1 MEQEINED
9 DTVSNND
16 QESLLDSSL
25 QVPRSDIE
33 KNLFANKVRDMMNN
47 GYSFGNDKIVD
58 ESIDTIHNNNVHNS
72 DIDEQNDTSNS
83 EDDDTSDSQ
92 VKNYDDIPSTPG
104 HNRIDKEKEYK
115 SNYREQKDELT
126 HRPNYQDDDYNSTD
140 EETKKQSSKSSYA
153 VGNRRETSD
162 DENDDNDHDDNSGDD
177 SNSRYVVKN
186 RKKFEIS
193 DDNGND
199 DNDFDDNI
207 GDNQVKNNDYYEDDI
222 PSSSGHN
229 RIDKKDEFTRR
240 QKNKDSDDDSAN
252 EEIKMPISKSR
263 YAERNRRETSD
274 DENGNDDNDYD
285 DNISDSQVKNYHYH
299 EDVIP
304 STSGHNRIDKE
315 KEFESNYREQK
326 DEFTRRLN
334 YQDSDDDSA
343 NEEIKMP
350 ISKSRY
356 VVKNRKKFEISD
368 NDNGN
373 DDNDLDDN
381 IGVNQVKNDDY
392 YEDVIPS
399 SSGHNRIDKKKEFE
413 SDYREQKDEFTRR
426 LNYQDSDDD
435 SANEEIKMP
444 ISKSR
449 YVVKNRKK
457 FEISDNDNGNDDN
470 DLDDNIGDNQ
480 VKNNDYYEDDIPSSP
495 GHNRID
501 KKKEFES
508 YYREQKDEFTRRQK
522 NQDGSDDST
531 DEKIK
536 KQISKSRYAVGN
548 RKISDDENENTNN
561 DKEPEFYGEQMD
573 ETTRYPKHK
582 IGQHLSMHDGNQK
595 KLDNTSYSSQDE
607 NDNYEEQIDETTRYP
622 KNKNNQSLSI
632 HGGNQKKLVNTSDS
646 SQDENDDYE
655 EQIDEINSYPYNKN
669 GQNLSTHDSN
679 RKKLDNT
686 SDSSQDENDDYEEQM
701 DETVEYPNNKNS
713 QNLPIHG
720 GNQRKL
726 DNISD
731 SSQDENDDYEEQM
744 DETTRYPRYPKDK
757 NNQNLSMH
765 GGNQKKLDNNSDS
778 SQDEND
784 EYKDSD
790 FLPSGRANKK
800 KEREL
805 YEEQIDET
813 TRYSKNKNNQKL
825 SMHQKKLDNDRDSSQ
840 DENDEYKNSDLL
852 PSGRA
857 NKKKERE
864 LYEEQIDE
872 TTRYSKNKNN
882 QKLSMHGGNQKKLDN
897 DRDSSQDENDE
908 YKNSDL
914 LPSGRAN
921 KKKERELYEEQI
933 DETTR
938 YSKNKNNQN
947 LSMHNDNRNELN
959 YNDNVGD
966 SQKYSRSNKRNE
978 SESFYGGSRKEITN
992 NQNNQSSYRDNNKD
1006 YYNSNNQEK
1015 NRKPDN
1021 SSSIWPGVINRWMP
1035 GSNKDENEIK
1045 VIFHVHFPEGIDK
1058 VGNPVVLGNVKELG
1072 SWKSPI
1078 VKLIPQNRT
1087 YWRSDQIVISLSS
1100 VVEEIQYKYAI
1111 HIPKSIFRGREE
1123 RIVFEG
1129 SSNRDD
1135 RMLNIGNNQFDIF
1148 ISNNQLPRLY
1158 PNTIR
1163 DFAFMYSAILT
1174 LVQHNAFRMQFNW
1187 VLIFTIASEVD
1198 SNFDFIDYLKNLKYS
1213 DDKLLANFIKAI
1225 KMIRPYI
1232 DGIEAE
1238 SYIKIAKW
1246 LIQLCHN
1253 MDYLIVLWNDI
1264 LLHNNELDKVIFKCF
1279 IERIREKDS
1288 LNWGK
1293 EEIIQSLDLISQSNT
1308 LELLNIFPVILDDWF
1323 NGNFSDTKEK
1333 KIPKICMTWFKN
1345 LLIKIDTGTSARNR
1359 KENNI
1364 VLSVFLHLERI
1375 HPLLGHR
1382 KNVWQSLTTIAIDRV
1397 RVCSEPQIFGA
1408 TKFIIK
1414 MKEQAIQVLFLD
1426 LIKEMLSKA
1435 VQQINDQLINKIYI
1449 ICDCNKKTLEVP
1461 NTVSEEILYHIIT
1474 RLQNQSSASD
1484 PSEHHLNILR
1494 ASQFWSIILRA
1505 TGNVTKLH
1513 SNPFVQRVK
1522 KSINELGGLLR
1533 EKKIDIQLL
1542 QQLLEFSDEKLFQH
1556 FDAAVSKKKAIVDV
1570 IVSRDE
1576 IAELRKLCGNF
1587 QLQLDILFKFY
1598 NEFCPV
1604 SQVTDV
1610 DDYIQDVKK
1619 HMASSNNV
1627 FLREVLSPDY
1637 WAFHEKTLIISRH
1650 CYKYIKS
1657 RSFRNIFEDC
1667 IKKDTAATNVDYI
1680 AQKLIPAVFKEYN
1693 TYCEQFKKWEKLE
1706 VSYASLFWHNVTDV
1720 NMELDLMD
1728 YKGYKNQEFL
1738 QTINHLSKIPH
1749 WINRLEELDI
1759 VVKLFKIAHDKDDWL
1774 IKSLKILSDGHMKLN
1789 QINDFFN
1796 YLNNNISNVDQECWK
1811 LIKELSNADEFISF
1825 LEEIVEHDI
1834 KNLIN
1839 GVDDHSDERLV
1850 QEDTVSSLIQVKQ
1863 ILLPFMN
1870 KNKRDDIAGF
1880 LASLSNIIK
1889 KNPTLGEKIAL
1900 CNSCHMALRNM
1911 YKNISDRGEVTKEKI
1926 KNAVLNGSYTFG
1938 RDEKEDKCFVTLKYT
1953 SRTFKSEMLMTY
1965 NMNEILDLRGRALL
1979 IAKPKISVINDK
1991 DDEISKN
1998 ILDEFTV
2005 QVDIAQEIINVVSVL
2020 MQLGHFDYRRFEN
2033 ELMGTDRMKDYLKFL
2048 KNELKNWQTIVD
2060 HAQEQCYYLTF
2071 FPARHILAFHD
2082 YFTSEKLDEENEEEC
2097 KTLVRFVNNKAKLP
2111 FRKDVQ
2117 GISRGSKDYR
2127 KILCEIGNELE
2138 KIFKKIP
2145 KQSRGGLKAV
2155 GTTGQRAT
2163 LDIVKKGKLFIAAC
2177 ADKTRV
2183 PNIIMSLY
2191 ANNGNYPEP
2200 WQLLICTTSTTMEE
2214 LTIFIKRSF
2223 FASKNGYENHLFC
2236 IANLELLDFE
2246 LQYDLVN
2253 QIRSMRD
2260 QKDFLLALIC
2270 YRENGIHHHILDQF
2284 SSDVVETNGLNNVA
2298 MRGIYKELCKN
2309 VICISSDLS
2318 GQGKTEWIKED
2329 SFNKKRFPRS
2339 FLISDD
2345 MEFGRLV
2352 RQFKECK
2359 LRPAESLHINIVSSN
2374 FPGDVNMFLFE
2385 LLTLGIVSTNVNIAC
2400 LPLSETPTYIF
2411 IEIASTTE
2419 QYLLNSLPMAGYL
2432 LSKHLTWDIKSLKI
2446 SQDITSPIQVT
2457 CNYLNLLDL
2466 NEIDTKEI
2474 LFRTDDAIKEPLP
2487 VERCQ
2492 NLIEKYFFNE
2502 NNKDIS
2508 SFRFV
2513 EIFVNVL
2520 ADQLVRFSSS
2530 LFFTVDN
2537 LRLMVKETT
2546 NIRKLILKT
2555 LMDGSKDFATRSIKT
2570 REAQLES
2577 TNTEDEN
2584 ARLGTIVQ
2592 WDDSNH
2598 LIVFFN
2604 SQTPD
2609 TISALY
2615 RDRTK
2620 VHENVKTLLK
2630 SQVIGD
2636 RTKWELDD
2644 YNSMSTDAL
2653 LVKLEYL
2660 ARRST
2665 EKLNI
2670 SEYALSGDNLIKM
2683 ALILLR
2689 ARANIP
2695 VIVCG
2700 EAGCGKTSLIAYL
2713 ALMVEVQFQSLNLH
2727 AGIDEKTIMMF
2738 MDDSLEKAEKG
2749 EIWLFFDEINTC
2761 NYIGLLSD
2769 LISHRMLNG
2778 KLIHPNIRLFSACNP
2793 YRLRTKTQ
2801 SEAGLTNRVKKF
2813 EERSNL
2819 VYQVKP
2825 LPDQI
2830 LDYVWDYGIL
2840 KPKDEYRYIQIMV
2853 EKELKNLAHPVFAEL
2868 LFASQNFIRKVEE
2881 PYSVSLRDVKRA
2893 IKLVIFFYKSLHNRP
2908 AYRYGHVYPPPGNP
2922 TILIRSYV
2930 LALSLCYHSRLYEQ
2944 DLRRQ
2949 YRYEMGQI
2957 LHNHNAFV
2965 GENMFSK
2972 IIREEQEDYIKRMR
2986 CPPNTAYNEAL
2997 LENVLVMIVCILTKI
3012 PLFLIGA
3019 PGSSKSLA
3027 IRLISSNLRGADS
3040 YDKYFRNLPQ
3050 IYLIPHQGSSSST
3063 SDGIIKV
3070 FDKANRFQE
3079 TTSTQFPVISVVLL
3093 DEVGLAETSPY
3104 NPLKVLHSL
3113 LEPSY
3118 PATGPTVSVIG
3129 ISNWRLDNSKSSRAL
3144 LVQRP
3149 QFDLDDLVD
3158 TAERLLNK
3166 RVVRSQR
3173 GALRPLAKAYLNY
3186 EKHGQ
3191 SLPNFHGLRD
3201 YYALVKRLSLCEM
3214 TPENIQMA
3222 LSRNFGGTE
3231 NHVKL
3236 CELYFGY
3243 VLKMFN
3249 NHKPW
3254 LYKQIPIEQLI
3265 TSNLDDSDA
3274 RHLMVIGKSDSIV
3287 NLLTYQLR
3295 MRDLDPVVILGSQ
3308 FPDDRDDYYYS
3319 VLRRIMMCV
3328 ETGRPLI
3335 LTDLEIIYGSLY
3347 DLWNQNY
3354 IVVGSKDNVKYFT
3367 RVALGAYANPM
3378 LYVSPNFKCILVM
3391 DEKNMASADPP
3402 LLNRFEKQKMSIND
3416 TLNNKQKLLV
3426 ENLGDWVRKMST
3438 LIGVNPITQLRN
3450 KFTQK
3455 NLFIGF
3461 DKDETL
3467 QSLIIDITKNNP
3479 EADNDEILE
3488 KCKECLI
3495 ATASSDGVVRAE
3507 QSALERDEVDRW
3519 KQIYFHKQHHNSLY
3533 DYFANQEDAL
3543 SDPNGHLVIINTF
3556 SNINTD
3562 VKSCLQEL
3570 ASCQVDKLSIFK
3582 TEAQLSNRVK
3592 HFWSES
3598 TDQML
3603 ILQCDLTT
3611 VNTGCIKLAKFII
3624 EQFRNEYISKR
3635 DQMERDMPT
3644 KHACIILHI
3653 HRDQESTFTSFN
3665 FMCGWKQMTIETLSG
3680 SDVPT
3685 SGLLDGSLT
3694 RIVNSTYPFE
3704 KILQQELLWC
3714 LSCMKY
3720 PSNDKSI
3727 NHIKTLNEKI
3737 LKHPIFIEC
3746 LKKRVLEWAEEN
3758 STSDWQYKIASNKQ
3772 NLYPYPSFSAALQ
3785 AHVRTLFRTPIA
3797 RILCALER
3805 LSAIKTFFYVSDQ
3818 TKSKKGNY
3826 EKLLKFW
3833 EQIYVDEKIIKI
3845 EDIQNPK
3852 PDGYNMPAGSLLDLE
3867 FPFSFYYMKQIDSF
3881 KRHYEEEISMLQK
3894 DDDKI
3899 DDETNELYDDVIE
3912 DHLKDFKNNLL
3923 TSIPQLK
3930 NSPLEWEWA
3939 SELYFNDF
3947 VTVIASKDGE
3957 TKNRKMLALILKL
3970 LIGADKMR
3978 QPIFLH
3984 AYWWKNAN
3992 EVLAQLQL
4000 AQMSPIIIKNI
4011 EKQGN
4016 SIVRGSIEKYLVKE
4030 VTKLMLQ
4037 RICGNFEVAENAHLI
4052 DKWQHDVTK
4061 VLSLVNKITRAK
4073 NLPDLQLLRIINDLV
4088 ATKTI
4093 PLESIRE
4100 IVQLGLSSDEQEVL
4114 SEEFINTVID
4124 KLDKLEQ
4131 NEKNIIPKRSFIMR
4145 CLALIPIE
4153 SDVLLSF
4160 YKKLF
4165 SNEPFPLM
4173 GAIIERVF
4181 IKEDLE
4187 NQDIFFTTLT
4197 DFDEAMRQST
4207 RLNIINECLGDL
4219 NTNMTTLCCD
4229 TIEQSFFMNEK
4240 LENLAAYCGSA
4251 LEALYKQGR
4260 PSLQKIVSIALLK
4273 EFVRRFWDSF
4283 LPKNKNNPI
4292 VYDKAEENNFD
4303 NEIINQINNILTFS
4317 HPLIHSL
4324 KIYFLRDLFRR
4335 GFSIDDI
4342 RRFCEAQK
4350 NVLPWLRTFNW
4361 EDTKENRLSDN
4372 PYCNLPEYNEAEN
4385 SFMALYSIG
4394 NKAPFQTYIQ
4404 QMKQNMTLTTK
4415 LSLMGLLFVR
4425 LHALRA
4431 SREWRHSEVQ
4441 SADFL
4446 TKEITGMN
4454 LSNSFKTIAT
4464 NILSNKQ
4471 PLLQIINPEINNT
4484 DLILKS
4490 VIAHIIAFH
4499 ASIEPNS
4506 SQLAMYLHNLQD
4518 CQNKFILTCMSDM
4531 ESVLL
4536 NAINEK
4542 VTRYVCKCGFKY
4554 FVANCGNV
4562 VHASKCPN
4570 CGNTIGGNAYNQ
4582 PAAGNTRLDVA
4593 PGGQASND
4601 QVGYIGELVN
4611 QDLGHSVRSF
4621 PPTTYRMLHL
4631 IIHALIGAS
4640 SPQPALVFLQKN
4652 NNIATDSEK
4661 YCMDHIRNDWE
4672 VLKKLLNCSD
4682 VNLALIFHSLISLMM
4697 ENPPLPNQQT
4707 NTSAE
4712 RMNWE
4717 TVFHNNYV
4725 TPQTKNVNETAAN
4738 YRMKLNEALTKNKKI
4753 NLIECEI
4760 NQTLV
4765 MDEQYRS
4772 EKLPNL
4778 WRTIGII
4785 NFDSFRAYYM
4795 SDLTRNNDY
4804 PFLNIFF
4811 KHSKQIE
4818 LLKHLLP
4825 IVKFVQ
4831 ILNAKL
4837 GYQLTRQTAKDMNFR
4852 QFIEKESNGGE
4863 NDEIFNSLNTAFNDF
4878 KLGWNTVMPFVKRY
4892 QCHELPNDKPTMG
4905 YNLPVIFG
4913 LLEQKDAG
4921 IFLCAIL
4928 YHLIEIQNRFLQE
4941 VIEIP
4946 PGTCKSLKFLDELT
4960 FDVGL
4965 PISKTKPVTPNG
4977 YCLQSMYL
4985 DHARSGNII
4994 NFDWDDEI
5002 LAYSQRNLA
5011 IARGED
5017 IVYDLTKIEAELA
5030 NILVFEKVY
5039 IETLP
5044 DSQLYLE
5051 PFPYHM
5057 ELFQGCMRILSDIKN
5072 LIAQEPIPIEKMN
5085 LLGVSSL
5092 HYASKLN
5099 LDNASELLSSLEILL
5114 CFVKRTAAGD
5124 GEKSIKEFVL
5134 QWMKLSSLY
5143 EHRGFSKILDTDLQL
5158 KHLVSLYEL
5167 VEEQVADIKIKYIHE
5182 KYKEKLSADMETAI
5196 MKSLDLEQ
5204 QTTTKKVI
5212 PAEAFALALKRFML
5226 RFLTLENQKE
5236 KEPLYVY
5243 LQDSSLNFWP
5253 STVPEELIDELF
5265 PENLL
5270 LANTYDAYTFTINK
5284 IEQTMKKQAN
5294 FTRNIVNNQTIKSP
5308 NNQKEPT
5315 ASKSTQRRSRKIL
5328 SKYDAM

>member
-1 MEQEINED
+1 
-9 DTVSNND
+9 
-16 QESLLDSSL
+16 
-25 QVPRSDIE
+25 
-33 KNLFANKVRDMMNN
+33 
-47 GYSFGNDKIVD
+47 
-58 ESIDTIHNNNVHNS
+58 
-72 DIDEQNDTSNS
+72 
-83 EDDDTSDSQ
+83 
-92 VKNYDDIPSTPG
+92 
-104 HNRIDKEKEYK
+104 
-115 SNYREQKDELT
+115 
-126 HRPNYQDDDYNSTD
+126 
-140 EETKKQSSKSSYA
+140 
-153 VGNRRETSD
+153 
-162 DENDDNDHDDNSGDD
+162 
-177 SNSRYVVKN
+177 
-186 RKKFEIS
+186 
-193 DDNGND
+193 
-199 DNDFDDNI
+199 
-207 GDNQVKNNDYYEDDI
+207 
-222 PSSSGHN
+222 
-229 RIDKKDEFTRR
+229 
-240 QKNKDSDDDSAN
+240 
-252 EEIKMPISKSR
+252 
-263 YAERNRRETSD
+263 
-274 DENGNDDNDYD
+274 
-285 DNISDSQVKNYHYH
+285 
-299 EDVIP
+299 
-304 STSGHNRIDKE
+304 
-315 KEFESNYREQK
+315 
-326 DEFTRRLN
+326 
-334 YQDSDDDSA
+334 
-343 NEEIKMP
+343 
-350 ISKSRY
+350 
-356 VVKNRKKFEISD
+356 
-368 NDNGN
+368 
-373 DDNDLDDN
+373 
-381 IGVNQVKNDDY
+381 
-392 YEDVIPS
+392 
-399 SSGHNRIDKKKEFE
+399 
-413 SDYREQKDEFTRR
+413 
-426 LNYQDSDDD
+426 
-435 SANEEIKMP
+435 
-444 ISKSR
+444 
-449 YVVKNRKK
+449 
-457 FEISDNDNGNDDN
+457 
-470 DLDDNIGDNQ
+470 
-480 VKNNDYYEDDIPSSP
+480 
-495 GHNRID
+495 
-501 KKKEFES
+501 
-508 YYREQKDEFTRRQK
+508 
-522 NQDGSDDST
+522 
-531 DEKIK
+531 
-536 KQISKSRYAVGN
+536 
-548 RKISDDENENTNN
+548 
-561 DKEPEFYGEQMD
+561 
-573 ETTRYPKHK
+573 
-582 IGQHLSMHDGNQK
+582 
-595 KLDNTSYSSQDE
+595 
-607 NDNYEEQIDETTRYP
+607 
-622 KNKNNQSLSI
+622 
-632 HGGNQKKLVNTSDS
+632 
-646 SQDENDDYE
+646 
-655 EQIDEINSYPYNKN
+655 
-669 GQNLSTHDSN
+669 
-679 RKKLDNT
+679 
-686 SDSSQDENDDYEEQM
+686 
-701 DETVEYPNNKNS
+701 
-713 QNLPIHG
+713 
-720 GNQRKL
+720 
-726 DNISD
+726 
-731 SSQDENDDYEEQM
+731 
-744 DETTRYPRYPKDK
+744 
-757 NNQNLSMH
+757 
-765 GGNQKKLDNNSDS
+765 
-778 SQDEND
+778 
-784 EYKDSD
+784 
-790 FLPSGRANKK
+790 
-800 KEREL
+800 
-805 YEEQIDET
+805 
-813 TRYSKNKNNQKL
+813 
-825 SMHQKKLDNDRDSSQ
+825 
-840 DENDEYKNSDLL
+840 
-852 PSGRA
+852 
-857 NKKKERE
+857 
-864 LYEEQIDE
+864 
-872 TTRYSKNKNN
+872 
-882 QKLSMHGGNQKKLDN
+882 
-897 DRDSSQDENDE
+897 
-908 YKNSDL
+908 
-914 LPSGRAN
+914 
-921 KKKERELYEEQI
+921 
-933 DETTR
+933 
-938 YSKNKNNQN
+938 
-947 LSMHNDNRNELN
+947 
-959 YNDNVGD
+959 
-966 SQKYSRSNKRNE
+966 
-978 SESFYGGSRKEITN
+978 
-992 NQNNQSSYRDNNKD
+992 
-1006 YYNSNNQEK
+1006 
-1015 NRKPDN
+1015 
-1021 SSSIWPGVINRWMP
+1021 
-1035 GSNKDENEIK
+1035 
-1045 VIFHVHFPEGIDK
+1045 
-1058 VGNPVVLGNVKELG
+1058 
-1072 SWKSPI
+1072 
-1078 VKLIPQNRT
+1078 
-1087 YWRSDQIVISLSS
+1087 
-1100 VVEEIQYKYAI
+1100 
-1111 HIPKSIFRGREE
+1111 
-1123 RIVFEG
+1123 
-1129 SSNRDD
+1129 
-1135 RMLNIGNNQFDIF
+1135 
-1148 ISNNQLPRLY
+1148 
-1158 PNTIR
+1158 
-1163 DFAFMYSAILT
+1163 
-1174 LVQHNAFRMQFNW
+1174 
-1187 VLIFTIASEVD
+1187 
-1198 SNFDFIDYLKNLKYS
+1198 
-1213 DDKLLANFIKAI
+1213 
-1225 KMIRPYI
+1225 
-1232 DGIEAE
+1232 
-1238 SYIKIAKW
+1238 
-1246 LIQLCHN
+1246 
-1253 MDYLIVLWNDI
+1253 
-1264 LLHNNELDKVIFKCF
+1264 
-1279 IERIREKDS
+1279 
-1288 LNWGK
+1288 
-1293 EEIIQSLDLISQSNT
+1293 
-1308 LELLNIFPVILDDWF
+1308 
-1323 NGNFSDTKEK
+1323 
-1333 KIPKICMTWFKN
+1333 
-1345 LLIKIDTGTSARNR
+1345 
-1359 KENNI
+1359 
-1364 VLSVFLHLERI
+1364 
-1375 HPLLGHR
+1375 
-1382 KNVWQSLTTIAIDRV
+1382 
-1397 RVCSEPQIFGA
+1397 
-1408 TKFIIK
+1408 
-1414 MKEQAIQVLFLD
+1414 
-1426 LIKEMLSKA
+1426 
-1435 VQQINDQLINKIYI
+1435 
-1449 ICDCNKKTLEVP
+1449 
-1461 NTVSEEILYHIIT
+1461 
-1474 RLQNQSSASD
+1474 
-1484 PSEHHLNILR
+1484 
-1494 ASQFWSIILRA
+1494 
-1505 TGNVTKLH
+1505 
-1513 SNPFVQRVK
+1513 
-1522 KSINELGGLLR
+1522 
-1533 EKKIDIQLL
+1533 
-1542 QQLLEFSDEKLFQH
+1542 
-1556 FDAAVSKKKAIVDV
+1556 
-1570 IVSRDE
+1570 
-1576 IAELRKLCGNF
+1576 
-1587 QLQLDILFKFY
+1587 
-1598 NEFCPV
+1598 
-1604 SQVTDV
+1604 
-1610 DDYIQDVKK
+1610 
-1619 HMASSNNV
+1619 
-1627 FLREVLSPDY
+1627 
-1637 WAFHEKTLIISRH
+1637 
-1650 CYKYIKS
+1650 
-1657 RSFRNIFEDC
+1657 
-1667 IKKDTAATNVDYI
+1667 
-1680 AQKLIPAVFKEYN
+1680 
-1693 TYCEQFKKWEKLE
+1693 
-1706 VSYASLFWHNVTDV
+1706 
-1720 NMELDLMD
+1720 
-1728 YKGYKNQEFL
+1728 
-1738 QTINHLSKIPH
+1738 
-1749 WINRLEELDI
+1749 
-1759 VVKLFKIAHDKDDWL
+1759 
-1774 IKSLKILSDGHMKLN
+1774 
-1789 QINDFFN
+1789 
-1796 YLNNNISNVDQECWK
+1796 
-1811 LIKELSNADEFISF
+1811 
-1825 LEEIVEHDI
+1825 
-1834 KNLIN
+1834 
-1839 GVDDHSDERLV
+1839 
-1850 QEDTVSSLIQVKQ
+1850 
-1863 ILLPFMN
+1863 
-1870 KNKRDDIAGF
+1870 
-1880 LASLSNIIK
+1880 
-1889 KNPTLGEKIAL
+1889 
-1900 CNSCHMALRNM
+1900 
-1911 YKNISDRGEVTKEKI
+1911 
-1926 KNAVLNGSYTFG
+1926 
-1938 RDEKEDKCFVTLKYT
+1938 
-1953 SRTFKSEMLMTY
+1953 
-1965 NMNEILDLRGRALL
+1965 
-1979 IAKPKISVINDK
+1979 
-1991 DDEISKN
+1991 
-1998 ILDEFTV
+1998 
-2005 QVDIAQEIINVVSVL
+2005 
-2020 MQLGHFDYRRFEN
+2020 
-2033 ELMGTDRMKDYLKFL
+2033 
-2048 KNELKNWQTIVD
+2048 
-2060 HAQEQCYYLTF
+2060 
-2071 FPARHILAFHD
+2071 
-2082 YFTSEKLDEENEEEC
+2082 
-2097 KTLVRFVNNKAKLP
+2097 
-2111 FRKDVQ
+2111 
-2117 GISRGSKDYR
+2117 
-2127 KILCEIGNELE
+2127 
-2138 KIFKKIP
+2138 
-2145 KQSRGGLKAV
+2145 
-2155 GTTGQRAT
+2155 
-2163 LDIVKKGKLFIAAC
+2163 
-2177 ADKTRV
+2177 
-2183 PNIIMSLY
+2183 
-2191 ANNGNYPEP
+2191 
-2200 WQLLICTTSTTMEE
+2200 
-2214 LTIFIKRSF
+2214 
-2223 FASKNGYENHLFC
+2223 
-2236 IANLELLDFE
+2236 
-2246 LQYDLVN
+2246 
-2253 QIRSMRD
+2253 
-2260 QKDFLLALIC
+2260 
-2270 YRENGIHHHILDQF
+2270 
-2284 SSDVVETNGLNNVA
+2284 
-2298 MRGIYKELCKN
+2298 
-2309 VICISSDLS
+2309 
-2318 GQGKTEWIKED
+2318 
-2329 SFNKKRFPRS
+2329 
-2339 FLISDD
+2339 
-2345 MEFGRLV
+2345 
-2352 RQFKECK
+2352 
-2359 LRPAESLHINIVSSN
+2359 
-2374 FPGDVNMFLFE
+2374 
-2385 LLTLGIVSTNVNIAC
+2385 
-2400 LPLSETPTYIF
+2400 
-2411 IEIASTTE
+2411 
-2419 QYLLNSLPMAGYL
+2419 
-2432 LSKHLTWDIKSLKI
+2432 
-2446 SQDITSPIQVT
+2446 
-2457 CNYLNLLDL
+2457 
-2466 NEIDTKEI
+2466 
-2474 LFRTDDAIKEPLP
+2474 
-2487 VERCQ
+2487 
-2492 NLIEKYFFNE
+2492 
-2502 NNKDIS
+2502 
-2508 SFRFV
+2508 
-2513 EIFVNVL
+2513 
-2520 ADQLVRFSSS
+2520 
-2530 LFFTVDN
+2530 
-2537 LRLMVKETT
+2537 
-2546 NIRKLILKT
+2546 
-2555 LMDGSKDFATRSIKT
+2555 
-2570 REAQLES
+2570 
-2577 TNTEDEN
+2577 
-2584 ARLGTIVQ
+2584 
-2592 WDDSNH
+2592 
-2598 LIVFFN
+2598 
-2604 SQTPD
+2604 
-2609 TISALY
+2609 
-2615 RDRTK
+2615 
-2620 VHENVKTLLK
+2620 
-2630 SQVIGD
+2630 
-2636 RTKWELDD
+2636 
-2644 YNSMSTDAL
+2644 
-2653 LVKLEYL
+2653 
-2660 ARRST
+2660 
-2665 EKLNI
+2665 
-2670 SEYALSGDNLIKM
+2670 
-2683 ALILLR
+2683 
-2689 ARANIP
+2689 
-2695 VIVCG
+2695 
-2700 EAGCGKTSLIAYL
+2700 
-2713 ALMVEVQFQSLNLH
+2713 
-2727 AGIDEKTIMMF
+2727 
-2738 MDDSLEKAEKG
+2738 
-2749 EIWLFFDEINTC
+2749 
-2761 NYIGLLSD
+2761 
-2769 LISHRMLNG
+2769 
-2778 KLIHPNIRLFSACNP
+2778 
-2793 YRLRTKTQ
+2793 
-2801 SEAGLTNRVKKF
+2801 
-2813 EERSNL
+2813 
-2819 VYQVKP
+2819 
-2825 LPDQI
+2825 
-2830 LDYVWDYGIL
+2830 
-2840 KPKDEYRYIQIMV
+2840 
-2853 EKELKNLAHPVFAEL
+2853 
-2868 LFASQNFIRKVEE
+2868 
-2881 PYSVSLRDVKRA
+2881 
-2893 IKLVIFFYKSLHNRP
+2893 
-2908 AYRYGHVYPPPGNP
+2908 
-2922 TILIRSYV
+2922 
-2930 LALSLCYHSRLYEQ
+2930 
-2944 DLRRQ
+2944 
-2949 YRYEMGQI
+2949 
-2957 LHNHNAFV
+2957 
-2965 GENMFSK
+2965 
-2972 IIREEQEDYIKRMR
+2972 
-2986 CPPNTAYNEAL
+2986 
-2997 LENVLVMIVCILTKI
+2997 
-3012 PLFLIGA
+3012 
-3019 PGSSKSLA
+3019 
-3027 IRLISSNLRGADS
+3027 
-3040 YDKYFRNLPQ
+3040 
-3050 IYLIPHQGSSSST
+3050 
-3063 SDGIIKV
+3063 
-3070 FDKANRFQE
+3070 
-3079 TTSTQFPVISVVLL
+3079 
-3093 DEVGLAETSPY
+3093 
-3104 NPLKVLHSL
+3104 
-3113 LEPSY
+3113 
-3118 PATGPTVSVIG
+3118 
-3129 ISNWRLDNSKSSRAL
+3129 
-3144 LVQRP
+3144 
-3149 QFDLDDLVD
+3149 
-3158 TAERLLNK
+3158 
-3166 RVVRSQR
+3166 
-3173 GALRPLAKAYLNY
+3173 
-3186 EKHGQ
+3186 
-3191 SLPNFHGLRD
+3191 
-3201 YYALVKRLSLCEM
+3201 
-3214 TPENIQMA
+3214 
-3222 LSRNFGGTE
+3222 
-3231 NHVKL
+3231 
-3236 CELYFGY
+3236 
-3243 VLKMFN
+3243 
-3249 NHKPW
+3249 
-3254 LYKQIPIEQLI
+3254 
-3265 TSNLDDSDA
+3265 
-3274 RHLMVIGKSDSIV
+3274 
-3287 NLLTYQLR
+3287 
-3295 MRDLDPVVILGSQ
+3295 
-3308 FPDDRDDYYYS
+3308 
-3319 VLRRIMMCV
+3319 
-3328 ETGRPLI
+3328 
-3335 LTDLEIIYGSLY
+3335 
-3347 DLWNQNY
+3347 
-3354 IVVGSKDNVKYFT
+3354 
-3367 RVALGAYANPM
+3367 
-3378 LYVSPNFKCILVM
+3378 
-3391 DEKNMASADPP
+3391 
-3402 LLNRFEKQKMSIND
+3402 
-3416 TLNNKQKLLV
+3416 
-3426 ENLGDWVRKMST
+3426 
-3438 LIGVNPITQLRN
+3438 
-3450 KFTQK
+3450 
-3455 NLFIGF
+3455 
-3461 DKDETL
+3461 
-3467 QSLIIDITKNNP
+3467 
-3479 EADNDEILE
+3479 
-3488 KCKECLI
+3488 
-3495 ATASSDGVVRAE
+3495 
-3507 QSALERDEVDRW
+3507 
-3519 KQIYFHKQHHNSLY
+3519 
-3533 DYFANQEDAL
+3533 
-3543 SDPNGHLVIINTF
+3543 
-3556 SNINTD
+3556 
-3562 VKSCLQEL
+3562 
-3570 ASCQVDKLSIFK
+3570 
-3582 TEAQLSNRVK
+3582 
-3592 HFWSES
+3592 
-3598 TDQML
+3598 ML

-4011 EKQGN
+4011 ENQGN

>member
-1 MEQEINED
+1 MEQEVNIRNED

-16 QESLLDSSL
+16 EEESLIDSSL
-25 QVPRSDIE
+25 QVPRSGVE

-47 GYSFGNDKIVD
+47 GYSFGNDKIEIVD
-58 ESIDTIHNNNVHNS
+58 ESIDTIHNNNVRNS
-72 DIDEQNDTSNS
+72 DIDEHNDTSNS
-83 EDDDTSDSQ
+83 EDDDTSNSQ
-92 VKNYDDIPSTPG
+92 VKNYD
-104 HNRIDKEKEYK
+104 
-115 SNYREQKDELT
+115 
-126 HRPNYQDDDYNSTD
+126 
-140 EETKKQSSKSSYA
+140 
-153 VGNRRETSD
+153 
-162 DENDDNDHDDNSGDD
+162 
-177 SNSRYVVKN
+177 
-186 RKKFEIS
+186 
-193 DDNGND
+193 
-199 DNDFDDNI
+199 
-207 GDNQVKNNDYYEDDI
+207 
-222 PSSSGHN
+222 
-229 RIDKKDEFTRR
+229 
-240 QKNKDSDDDSAN
+240 
-252 EEIKMPISKSR
+252 
-263 YAERNRRETSD
+263 
-274 DENGNDDNDYD
+274 
-285 DNISDSQVKNYHYH
+285 YH
-299 EDVIP
+299 EDIIP

-326 DEFTRRLN
+326 DEFTRRPKN
-334 YQDSDDDSA
+334 KDSDDDSA

-356 VVKNRKKFEISD
+356 AVRNRRETSDDANGNDDNDYDDNISDSQVKNYDYREDVIPSTSGHNRIDKKKKFESNYREQKNEFTRRPNYQDSRDDSNPRYVVKNRKKFEMSDDVNDNVD
-368 NDNGN
+368 NDY
-373 DDNDLDDN
+373 DDN
-381 IGVNQVKNDDY
+381 IGDNRVKGDDY

-413 SDYREQKDEFTRR
+413 SNYRK
-426 LNYQDSDDD
+426 
-435 SANEEIKMP
+435 
-444 ISKSR
+444 
-449 YVVKNRKK
+449 
-457 FEISDNDNGNDDN
+457 
-470 DLDDNIGDNQ
+470 
-480 VKNNDYYEDDIPSSP
+480 
-495 GHNRID
+495 
-501 KKKEFES
+501 
-508 YYREQKDEFTRRQK
+508 QKDEFTRRQK

-536 KQISKSRYAVGN
+536 KQISKSRYAVEN
-548 RKISDDENENTNN
+548 REMSDDENENDN
-561 DKEPEFYGEQMD
+561 DDEEPEFYGEQMD

-582 IGQHLSMHDGNQK
+582 NGQNLSIHAGNQK
-595 KLDNTSYSSQDE
+595 KLDNTSDSSQDE

-632 HGGNQKKLVNTSDS
+632 HGGNQKKLDNTSD

-655 EQIDEINSYPYNKN
+655 EQADETNSYPYNKN
-669 GQNLSTHDSN
+669 GQKLSTHDSN
-679 RKKLDNT
+679 RK
-686 SDSSQDENDDYEEQM
+686 
-701 DETVEYPNNKNS
+701 
-713 QNLPIHG
+713 
-720 GNQRKL
+720 KL

-744 DETTRYPRYPKDK
+744 DETTEYPNNKNSQNLPIHGGNRRKLGNISDSSQDENDDYEEQMDETTEYPKDKNNQNLSMHRHGGNRRKLGNISDSSQDENDDYEEQIDETTRYPKDK

-765 GGNQKKLDNNSDS
+765 RGIQKKLDNTSDPSQGENDDYEEQVDETNKYPYNKNGQNLSTHDSNRKKLDNMNDSSQDENDDYEGDYEEQTDETTEYPNNKNSQNLPIHGGDRRKLGNIINISDSQDENDDYEEQIDETARYPKDKNNQTLSMHGGNQKKLDNMSYS
-778 SQDEND
+778 SKDEND

-790 FLPSGRANKK
+790 FLPSG
-800 KEREL
+800 
-805 YEEQIDET
+805 
-813 TRYSKNKNNQKL
+813 
-825 SMHQKKLDNDRDSSQ
+825 HV
-840 DENDEYKNSDLL
+840 
-852 PSGRA
+852 
-857 NKKKERE
+857 
-864 LYEEQIDE
+864 
-872 TTRYSKNKNN
+872 
-882 QKLSMHGGNQKKLDN
+882 
-897 DRDSSQDENDE
+897 
-908 YKNSDL
+908 
-914 LPSGRAN
+914 
-921 KKKERELYEEQI
+921 
-933 DETTR
+933 
-938 YSKNKNNQN
+938 NKNNQN
-947 LSMHNDNRNELN
+947 LFIQGDNRRKLD
-959 YNDNVGD
+959 DNNVND
-966 SQKYSRSNKRNE
+966 SQNS
-978 SESFYGGSRKEITN
+978 
-992 NQNNQSSYRDNNKD
+992 QNLTRDNEDN
-1006 YYNSNNQEK
+1006 YSGNSQEK
-1015 NRKPDN
+1015 NRKPNN
-1021 SSSIWPGVINRWMP
+1021 SSSIWPNLTTMPGIINRLMP
-1035 GSNKDENEIK
+1035 GSSKDEDEIK

-1078 VKLIPQNRT
+1078 IKLSPQKNRT
-1087 YWRSDQIVISLSS
+1087 YWRSSPVIISSSS
-1100 VVEEIQYKYAI
+1100 VRGEIQYKYAI
-1111 HIPKSIFRGREE
+1111 HVPAKTLYGLGRFGREE
-1123 RIVFEG
+1123 IIFEG
-1129 SSNRDD
+1129 NGDRDN
-1135 RMLNIGNNQFDIF
+1135 RMLNIERNNQFDIF
-1148 ISNNQLPRLY
+1148 INNNQLPRLY

-1163 DFAFMYSAILT
+1163 DFAFVDYIYNSI
-1174 LVQHNAFRMQFNW
+1174 NADNLKAKMQFNW
-1187 VLIFTIASEVD
+1187 LIIFTIASEVD
-1198 SNFDFIDYLKNLKYS
+1198 PNFSFIDHLKSLKYS
-1213 DDKLLANFIKAI
+1213 NDKLVKFIQGIEII
-1225 KMIRPYI
+1225 KSYI
-1232 DGIEAE
+1232 DGTEPE
-1238 SYIKIAKW
+1238 FYIKIAKW

-1253 MDYLIVLWNDI
+1253 MDHLFVLWNDI
-1264 LLHNNELDKVIFKCF
+1264 LSHSSELDKSIFKHF
-1279 IERIREKDS
+1279 IEQIRESSSHDDAAALENHFKRLPRDYRQDVS
-1288 LNWGK
+1288 EVFRSRTLFLLEVSNRDWTKENITAIKNLLHEDNLNWGR
-1293 EEIIQSLDLISQSNT
+1293 EEVIRLLDLTSRSNT
-1308 LELLNIFPVILDDWF
+1308 LELLNIFPEILDNWF
-1323 NGNFSDTKEK
+1323 RNNFSDTKEN
-1333 KIPKICMTWFKN
+1333 KIPTTCVAWFKN
-1345 LLIKIDTGTSARNR
+1345 LLIKLDTGTSTKNR

-1364 VLSVFLHLERI
+1364 VFSVFLHLEHI
-1375 HPLLGHR
+1375 YPLLGHR
-1382 KNVWQSLTTIAIDRV
+1382 KNVWQSLTTSAIERV
-1397 RVCSEPQIFGA
+1397 RVCSESQIFGA
-1408 TKFIIK
+1408 TKFIVQI
-1414 MKEQAIQVLFLD
+1414 KEQDIRTLFLD
-1426 LIKEMLSKA
+1426 MIKEMLNKA
-1435 VQQINDQLINKIYI
+1435 VRQIDDQLINKIYT
-1449 ICDCNKKTLEVP
+1449 ICNCKGKNLEVP
-1461 NTVSEEILYHIIT
+1461 NKVSEEILYHIIT

-1484 PSEHHLNILR
+1484 PSEYHLNILR
-1494 ASQFWSIILRA
+1494 ASQFWSIILRS

-1522 KSINELGGLLR
+1522 MSINKLGELLR
-1533 EKKIDIQLL
+1533 EKTIDMQLL
-1542 QQLLEFSDEKLFQH
+1542 QQLLDFSDERLFQH
-1556 FDAAVSKKKAIVDV
+1556 FDAAVSEKKAIVDV
-1570 IVSRDE
+1570 IVSQDE
-1576 IAELRKLCGNF
+1576 IEEIRKLCGNF

-1598 NEFCPV
+1598 NEFCPI

-1619 HMASSNNV
+1619 HMASSNKV
-1627 FLREVLSPDY
+1627 MLREVLSQDY
-1637 WAFHEKTLIISRH
+1637 WAFHEKTLFISRR
-1650 CYKYIKS
+1650 CYKYIQS
-1657 RSFRNIFEDC
+1657 RFFRNIFERYVQE
-1667 IKKDTAATNVDYI
+1667 DTAATKVEYI
-1680 AQKLIPAVFKEYN
+1680 AQRLMPEVFKKYD
-1693 TYCEQFKKWEKLE
+1693 TYCEQFKEWEKLKC
-1706 VSYASLFWHNVTDV
+1706 SDASLFWNNVTDV
-1720 NMELDLMD
+1720 NAELDLMEV
-1728 YKGYKNQEFL
+1728 YKEHKNQKL
-1738 QTINHLSKIPH
+1738 IQTLDHLSKISL
-1749 WINRLEELDI
+1749 WTKRLVELEK
-1759 VVKLFKIAHDKDDWL
+1759 VVNLFKILRSENDWL
-1774 IKSLKILSDGHMKLN
+1774 NKSLEFLKDNSKKLSQVN
-1789 QINDFFN
+1789 SFFN
-1796 YLNNNISNVDQECWK
+1796 CLNNNISNANQECWK
-1811 LIKELSNADEFISF
+1811 LIKELSNADGFISF

-1870 KNKRDDIAGF
+1870 KNKRDDIASF

-1900 CNSCHMALRNM
+1900 CNSCHMALRNI

-1938 RDEKEDKCFVTLKYT
+1938 RDEKEDKCLVLLKYT
-1953 SRTFKSEMLMTY
+1953 SRTSKSEMLMTY

-1979 IAKPKISVINDK
+1979 IAKPKISVNDK
-1991 DDEISKN
+1991 DEEISKN
-1998 ILDEFTV
+1998 ILNEFTV
-2005 QVDIAQEIINVVSVL
+2005 QVDIAQEIIKVVSVL
-2020 MQLGHFDYRRFEN
+2020 MQLGHFDYRKFEY

-2048 KNELKNWQTIVD
+2048 KNELKNWQNIID
-2060 HAQEQCYYLTF
+2060 RAQEQCYYLTF

-2111 FRKDVQ
+2111 SRKDIQ

-2155 GTTGQRAT
+2155 GATGQRAT

-2177 ADKTRV
+2177 VDKTRV

-2191 ANNGNYPEP
+2191 VNNGNYPEP

-2284 SSDVVETNGLNNVA
+2284 SSDVVTDGLNNEA
-2298 MRGIYKELCKN
+2298 MREIYRELCQN
-2309 VICISSDLS
+2309 VIRVTSDLS

-2352 RQFKECK
+2352 RQFKEYK
-2359 LRPAESLHINIVSSN
+2359 LRTAESLHINIVSSN
-2374 FPGDVNMFLFE
+2374 YPGDVNMFLFE
-2385 LLTLGIVSTNVNIAC
+2385 LLTLGIVSTNVDIAC

-2419 QYLLNSLPMAGYL
+2419 QYLLNSLPMTGYL
-2432 LSKHLTWDIKSLKI
+2432 LSKHLTWDIKSLKA
-2446 SQDITSPIQVT
+2446 SQDITSQIQIT

-2466 NEIDTKEI
+2466 NKIDTKEI
-2474 LFRTDDAIKEPLP
+2474 LFRTDDAIKPLP

-2577 TNTEDEN
+2577 TNAEDEN

-2598 LIVFFN
+2598 LLVFFN

-2636 RTKWELDD
+2636 ITKWELDD

-2653 LVKLEYL
+2653 FMKLEYL
-2660 ARRST
+2660 ARKST

-2670 SEYALSGDNLIKM
+2670 PEYALSGDNLIKM

-2738 MDDSLEKAEKG
+2738 MNDSLEKAEKG

-2761 NYIGLLSD
+2761 NYIGLLAD
-2769 LISHRMLNG
+2769 LISHRVLNG

-2793 YRLRTKTQ
+2793 YRLRIKSQ

-2840 KPKDEYRYIQIMV
+2840 KSKDERRYIQIMV

-2893 IKLVIFFYKSLHNRP
+2893 IRLVIFFYKSLHNRP

-2922 TILIRSYV
+2922 TILTRSYV

-2949 YRYEMGQI
+2949 YRFEMGQI
-2957 LHNHNAFV
+2957 LRNHNAFV

-2972 IIREEQEDYIKRMR
+2972 IIREEQEDYIKRMQ

-3040 YDKYFRNLPQ
+3040 YDEYFRNLPQ

-3093 DEVGLAETSPY
+3093 DEVGLAETSPC

-3118 PATGPTVSVIG
+3118 PATVPTVSVIG

-3166 RVVRSQR
+3166 RVMVFQR
-3173 GALRPLAKAYLNY
+3173 GALKPLAEAYSNY
-3186 EKHGQ
+3186 EKYGQ

-3201 YYALVKRLSLCEM
+3201 YYALVKRLSLYEM
-3214 TPENIQMA
+3214 TPKNIQMA
-3222 LSRNFGGTE
+3222 LARNFGGTE

-3236 CELYFGY
+3236 CKKYFGN

-3249 NHKPW
+3249 NHKSW

-3265 TSNLDDSDA
+3265 ASNLDDSDA

-3328 ETGRPLI
+3328 EAGRPLI
-3335 LTDLEIIYGSLY
+3335 LTDLEMIYGSLY

-3354 IVVGSKDNVKYFT
+3354 IVVGSKENVKYFT

-3391 DEKNMASADPP
+3391 DEKNVASADPP

-3426 ENLGDWVRKMST
+3426 ENLGDWTRKMST
-3438 LIGVNPITQLRN
+3438 LIGVTQLRN

-3507 QSALERDEVDRW
+3507 QSALEKDEVDRW
-3519 KQIYFHKQHHNSLY
+3519 KQVYFRKQHHNSLY
-3533 DYFANQEDAL
+3533 DYFSNQEDAL

-3603 ILQCDLTT
+3603 IIQCDLTT

-3680 SDVPT
+3680 SGVPT

-3727 NHIKTLNEKI
+3727 NHIKILNEKI
-3737 LKHPIFIEC
+3737 LKYPSFIKC
-3746 LKKRVLEWAEEN
+3746 LKKRTFEWIEEK
-3758 STSDWQYKIASNKQ
+3758 STSNWQYKIASNKQ
-3772 NLYPYPSFSAALQ
+3772 DLYPYPSFSAALQ
-3785 AHVRTLFRTPIA
+3785 AHVRILLRKPITQ
-3797 RILCALER
+3797 ILCALER

-3833 EQIYVDEKIIKI
+3833 KQIYMDNKIIKI
-3845 EDIQNPK
+3845 DDIPNPK
-3852 PDGYNMPAGSLLDLE
+3852 PDGYNMLAGSLLDLE

-3881 KRHYEEEISMLQK
+3881 KRHYEEEITILQK
-3894 DDDKI
+3894 DNGKI
-3899 DDETNELYDDVIE
+3899 DAKTNELCDYVIE
-3912 DHLKDFKNNLL
+3912 DHLKDFKNKLFM
-3923 TSIPQLK
+3923 SIPQLK

-3947 VTVIASKDGE
+3947 VTVIVSKDGE
-3957 TKNRKMLALILKL
+3957 TKNKKMLTIILRL
-3970 LIGADKMR
+3970 LIGTDKVR

-3984 AYWWKNAN
+3984 SYWWRNAN
-3992 EVLAQLQL
+3992 EVLALLQL

-4011 EKQGN
+4011 EIQGN
-4016 SIVRGSIEKYLVKE
+4016 AIIRGSLEKYLVKE

-4037 RICGNFEVAENAHLI
+4037 RICGNFEGAENAHLI

-4061 VLSLVNKITRAK
+4061 VLYLVNKIIRAK
-4073 NLPDLQLLRIINDLV
+4073 NLPDLQLLRIVNDLV
-4088 ATKTI
+4088 AAKTI
-4093 PLESIRE
+4093 PLDSIKE
-4100 IVQLGLSSDEQEVL
+4100 IVQLGLSLDEQEVL
-4114 SEEFINTVID
+4114 SEKFINTVFD

-4173 GAIIERVF
+4173 GAIIERIF
-4181 IKEDLE
+4181 IKEDVE
-4187 NQDIFFTTLT
+4187 NEDIFFTILT
-4197 DFDEAMRQST
+4197 DFEEAVRQSS
-4207 RLNIINECLGDL
+4207 RLNLINKCLGDL
-4219 NTNMTTLCCD
+4219 NTNMATLCCD

-4240 LENLAAYCGSA
+4240 LENLAAFFGPA
-4251 LEALYKQGR
+4251 LEILYKQRR
-4260 PSLQKIVSIALLK
+4260 PSLQKITSIALLK

-4283 LPKNKNNPI
+4283 LQKNKNSPI
-4292 VYDKAEENNFD
+4292 VYNKAGGYNFNS
-4303 NEIINQINNILTFS
+4303 NELINQINNTMTLS
-4317 HPLIHSL
+4317 YPLIHSL
-4324 KIYFLRDLFRR
+4324 KIYFLRDLRRR

-4350 NVLPWLRTFNW
+4350 NILPWFRTLDW
-4361 EDTKENRLSDN
+4361 GDVKGNRLPFN
-4372 PYCNLPEYNEAEN
+4372 PYCNIPEYNEAED
-4385 SFMALYSIG
+4385 SFMTFYNLG
-4394 NKAPFQTYIQ
+4394 NKAPFQTFVQ
-4404 QMKQNMTLTTK
+4404 KMKQNMTSTAK

-4431 SREWRHSEVQ
+4431 SREWRHSDVH

-4446 TKEITGMN
+4446 TKELAGMN
-4454 LSNSFKTIAT
+4454 LSNSFKRIAT
-4464 NILSNKQ
+4464 NILSNNQ
-4471 PLLQIINPEINNT
+4471 PLLRIYNSRIDNT
-4484 DLILKS
+4484 ELILKS
-4490 VIAHIIAFH
+4490 VIAHIIAYH
-4499 ASIEPNS
+4499 ASLEPNS
-4506 SQLAMYLHNLQD
+4506 SPLAMYLHNLQN
-4518 CQNKFILTCMSDM
+4518 CQNSFILTCFCDQQSADFNLM
-4531 ESVLL
+4531 L
-4536 NAINEK
+4536 NAMKGSSFYSCI
-4542 VTRYVCKCGFKY
+4542 CGYRY
-4554 FVANCGNV
+4554 FVGECGRPT
-4562 VHASKCPN
+4562 ATGSCPN
-4570 CGNTIGGNAYNQ
+4570 CGKTIGGIKHQ
-4582 PAAGNTRLDVA
+4582 PVAGNNRTQIQPLA
-4593 PGGQASND
+4593 INYKA
-4601 QVGYIGELVN
+4601 GYIGELVN
-4611 QDLGHSVRSF
+4611 QNMNVIVRSLR
-4621 PPTTYRMLHL
+4621 PVAYRILHL
-4631 IIHALIGAS
+4631 IVHALIGAS
-4640 SPQPALVFLQKN
+4640 EPPTALAFLRKN
-4652 NNIATDSEK
+4652 NQTATDSET
-4661 YCMDHIRNDWE
+4661 YCINHIRNDWE
-4672 VLKKLLNCSD
+4672 ILKKLLYCSD
-4682 VNLALIFHSLISLMM
+4682 DNLALIFHSLISLMM
-4697 ENPPLPNQQT
+4697 ERPPIPNQT
-4707 NTSAE
+4707 TYPE
-4712 RMNWE
+4712 RINWE
-4717 TVFHNNYV
+4717 TSFQDNYV
-4725 TPQTKNVNETAAN
+4725 TPLTENITKTATN
-4738 YRMKLNEALTKNKKI
+4738 YRMKLSEALTKNKKN

-4765 MDEQYRS
+4765 MDKQYRN
-4772 EKLPNL
+4772 ETLPNL
-4778 WRTIGII
+4778 WRTIGTT
-4785 NFDSFRAYYM
+4785 NFDSFHAYYM
-4795 SDLTRNNDY
+4795 SNLTRNNDH
-4804 PFLNIFF
+4804 PFLSVFF
-4811 KHSKQIE
+4811 KYSKQLE

-4825 IVKFVQ
+4825 IVKFAQ
-4831 ILNAKL
+4831 LLNNKL
-4837 GYQLTRQTAKDMNFR
+4837 GYQLTRQTAKDMKFI
-4852 QFIEKESNGGE
+4852 QFIKEESNDGR
-4863 NDEIFNSLNTAFNDF
+4863 NKEIFNNLNTAFNDF
-4878 KLGWNTVMPFVKRY
+4878 KLGWNTVIPFVNRY
-4892 QCHELPNDKPTMG
+4892 QCHELPNEKPVIG
-4905 YNLPVIFG
+4905 YNLPVIYG
-4913 LLEQKDAG
+4913 LVEPKDAG

-4928 YHLIEIQNRFLQE
+4928 DYLIDLQNQFLQE
-4941 VIEIP
+4941 VIVIS
-4946 PGTCKSLKFLDELT
+4946 PGTCKSLKFLDEIT
-4960 FDVGL
+4960 FDIEL
-4965 PISKTKPVTPNG
+4965 AISKTEPVIPNG
-4977 YCLQSMYL
+4977 YCLQSLRL
-4985 DHARSGNII
+4985 DHVRSGNII
-4994 NFDWDDEI
+4994 NFVWDDEI
-5002 LAYSQRNLA
+5002 LTYSQRNLA

-5051 PFPYHM
+5051 CYPYHM
-5057 ELFQGCMRILSDIKN
+5057 ELFQGYMRILSDIKN
-5072 LIAQEPIPIEKMN
+5072 QITQEPIPIEKMN
-5085 LLGVSSL
+5085 SLGFSENSGL
-5092 HYASKLN
+5092 EYASKSTI
-5099 LDNASELLSSLEILL
+5099 DNSSEILSSLEILL
-5114 CFVKRTAAGD
+5114 CFVKRTAVGNGD
-5124 GEKSIKEFVL
+5124 RSIKDFVL

-5143 EHRGFSKILDTDLQL
+5143 EHREFSKILDIDLRL

-5182 KYKEKLSADMETAI
+5182 KYQEKLSTDMEAAI
-5196 MKSLDLEQ
+5196 MESLGFEQ

-5212 PAEAFALALKRFML
+5212 QAETFALALKRFML
-5226 RFLTLENQKE
+5226 RFLTLEDQKE
-5236 KEPLYVY
+5236 TDPLKIY
-5243 LQDSSLNFWP
+5243 LQDGSLNFWP
-5253 STVPEELIDELF
+5253 STVPEELVDKLF

-5270 LANTYDAYTFTINK
+5270 VANTYDAYTFTMKK
-5284 IEQTMKKQAN
+5284 IEQTMKKQRIN
-5294 FTRNIVNNQTIKSP
+5294 DLTNLNQT
-5308 NNQKEPT
+5308 EPT
-5315 ASKSTQRRSRKIL
+5315 ASRNTSRRPRNGRL
-5328 SKYDAM
+5328 RFDAT

>member
-1 MEQEINED
+1 
-9 DTVSNND
+9 
-16 QESLLDSSL
+16 
-25 QVPRSDIE
+25 
-33 KNLFANKVRDMMNN
+33 
-47 GYSFGNDKIVD
+47 
-58 ESIDTIHNNNVHNS
+58 
-72 DIDEQNDTSNS
+72 
-83 EDDDTSDSQ
+83 
-92 VKNYDDIPSTPG
+92 
-104 HNRIDKEKEYK
+104 
-115 SNYREQKDELT
+115 
-126 HRPNYQDDDYNSTD
+126 
-140 EETKKQSSKSSYA
+140 
-153 VGNRRETSD
+153 
-162 DENDDNDHDDNSGDD
+162 
-177 SNSRYVVKN
+177 
-186 RKKFEIS
+186 
-193 DDNGND
+193 
-199 DNDFDDNI
+199 
-207 GDNQVKNNDYYEDDI
+207 
-222 PSSSGHN
+222 
-229 RIDKKDEFTRR
+229 
-240 QKNKDSDDDSAN
+240 
-252 EEIKMPISKSR
+252 
-263 YAERNRRETSD
+263 
-274 DENGNDDNDYD
+274 
-285 DNISDSQVKNYHYH
+285 
-299 EDVIP
+299 
-304 STSGHNRIDKE
+304 
-315 KEFESNYREQK
+315 
-326 DEFTRRLN
+326 
-334 YQDSDDDSA
+334 
-343 NEEIKMP
+343 
-350 ISKSRY
+350 
-356 VVKNRKKFEISD
+356 
-368 NDNGN
+368 
-373 DDNDLDDN
+373 
-381 IGVNQVKNDDY
+381 
-392 YEDVIPS
+392 
-399 SSGHNRIDKKKEFE
+399 
-413 SDYREQKDEFTRR
+413 
-426 LNYQDSDDD
+426 
-435 SANEEIKMP
+435 
-444 ISKSR
+444 
-449 YVVKNRKK
+449 
-457 FEISDNDNGNDDN
+457 
-470 DLDDNIGDNQ
+470 
-480 VKNNDYYEDDIPSSP
+480 
-495 GHNRID
+495 
-501 KKKEFES
+501 
-508 YYREQKDEFTRRQK
+508 
-522 NQDGSDDST
+522 
-531 DEKIK
+531 
-536 KQISKSRYAVGN
+536 
-548 RKISDDENENTNN
+548 
-561 DKEPEFYGEQMD
+561 
-573 ETTRYPKHK
+573 
-582 IGQHLSMHDGNQK
+582 
-595 KLDNTSYSSQDE
+595 
-607 NDNYEEQIDETTRYP
+607 
-622 KNKNNQSLSI
+622 
-632 HGGNQKKLVNTSDS
+632 
-646 SQDENDDYE
+646 
-655 EQIDEINSYPYNKN
+655 
-669 GQNLSTHDSN
+669 
-679 RKKLDNT
+679 
-686 SDSSQDENDDYEEQM
+686 
-701 DETVEYPNNKNS
+701 
-713 QNLPIHG
+713 
-720 GNQRKL
+720 
-726 DNISD
+726 
-731 SSQDENDDYEEQM
+731 
-744 DETTRYPRYPKDK
+744 
-757 NNQNLSMH
+757 
-765 GGNQKKLDNNSDS
+765 
-778 SQDEND
+778 
-784 EYKDSD
+784 
-790 FLPSGRANKK
+790 
-800 KEREL
+800 
-805 YEEQIDET
+805 
-813 TRYSKNKNNQKL
+813 
-825 SMHQKKLDNDRDSSQ
+825 
-840 DENDEYKNSDLL
+840 
-852 PSGRA
+852 
-857 NKKKERE
+857 
-864 LYEEQIDE
+864 
-872 TTRYSKNKNN
+872 
-882 QKLSMHGGNQKKLDN
+882 
-897 DRDSSQDENDE
+897 
-908 YKNSDL
+908 
-914 LPSGRAN
+914 
-921 KKKERELYEEQI
+921 
-933 DETTR
+933 
-938 YSKNKNNQN
+938 
-947 LSMHNDNRNELN
+947 
-959 YNDNVGD
+959 
-966 SQKYSRSNKRNE
+966 
-978 SESFYGGSRKEITN
+978 
-992 NQNNQSSYRDNNKD
+992 
-1006 YYNSNNQEK
+1006 
-1015 NRKPDN
+1015 
-1021 SSSIWPGVINRWMP
+1021 
-1035 GSNKDENEIK
+1035 
-1045 VIFHVHFPEGIDK
+1045 
-1058 VGNPVVLGNVKELG
+1058 
-1072 SWKSPI
+1072 
-1078 VKLIPQNRT
+1078 
-1087 YWRSDQIVISLSS
+1087 
-1100 VVEEIQYKYAI
+1100 
-1111 HIPKSIFRGREE
+1111 
-1123 RIVFEG
+1123 
-1129 SSNRDD
+1129 
-1135 RMLNIGNNQFDIF
+1135 
-1148 ISNNQLPRLY
+1148 
-1158 PNTIR
+1158 
-1163 DFAFMYSAILT
+1163 
-1174 LVQHNAFRMQFNW
+1174 
-1187 VLIFTIASEVD
+1187 
-1198 SNFDFIDYLKNLKYS
+1198 
-1213 DDKLLANFIKAI
+1213 
-1225 KMIRPYI
+1225 
-1232 DGIEAE
+1232 
-1238 SYIKIAKW
+1238 
-1246 LIQLCHN
+1246 
-1253 MDYLIVLWNDI
+1253 
-1264 LLHNNELDKVIFKCF
+1264 
-1279 IERIREKDS
+1279 
-1288 LNWGK
+1288 
-1293 EEIIQSLDLISQSNT
+1293 
-1308 LELLNIFPVILDDWF
+1308 
-1323 NGNFSDTKEK
+1323 
-1333 KIPKICMTWFKN
+1333 
-1345 LLIKIDTGTSARNR
+1345 
-1359 KENNI
+1359 
-1364 VLSVFLHLERI
+1364 
-1375 HPLLGHR
+1375 
-1382 KNVWQSLTTIAIDRV
+1382 
-1397 RVCSEPQIFGA
+1397 
-1408 TKFIIK
+1408 
-1414 MKEQAIQVLFLD
+1414 
-1426 LIKEMLSKA
+1426 
-1435 VQQINDQLINKIYI
+1435 
-1449 ICDCNKKTLEVP
+1449 
-1461 NTVSEEILYHIIT
+1461 
-1474 RLQNQSSASD
+1474 
-1484 PSEHHLNILR
+1484 
-1494 ASQFWSIILRA
+1494 
-1505 TGNVTKLH
+1505 
-1513 SNPFVQRVK
+1513 
-1522 KSINELGGLLR
+1522 
-1533 EKKIDIQLL
+1533 
-1542 QQLLEFSDEKLFQH
+1542 
-1556 FDAAVSKKKAIVDV
+1556 
-1570 IVSRDE
+1570 
-1576 IAELRKLCGNF
+1576 
-1587 QLQLDILFKFY
+1587 
-1598 NEFCPV
+1598 
-1604 SQVTDV
+1604 
-1610 DDYIQDVKK
+1610 
-1619 HMASSNNV
+1619 
-1627 FLREVLSPDY
+1627 
-1637 WAFHEKTLIISRH
+1637 
-1650 CYKYIKS
+1650 
-1657 RSFRNIFEDC
+1657 
-1667 IKKDTAATNVDYI
+1667 
-1680 AQKLIPAVFKEYN
+1680 
-1693 TYCEQFKKWEKLE
+1693 
-1706 VSYASLFWHNVTDV
+1706 
-1720 NMELDLMD
+1720 
-1728 YKGYKNQEFL
+1728 
-1738 QTINHLSKIPH
+1738 
-1749 WINRLEELDI
+1749 
-1759 VVKLFKIAHDKDDWL
+1759 
-1774 IKSLKILSDGHMKLN
+1774 
-1789 QINDFFN
+1789 
-1796 YLNNNISNVDQECWK
+1796 
-1811 LIKELSNADEFISF
+1811 
-1825 LEEIVEHDI
+1825 
-1834 KNLIN
+1834 
-1839 GVDDHSDERLV
+1839 
-1850 QEDTVSSLIQVKQ
+1850 
-1863 ILLPFMN
+1863 
-1870 KNKRDDIAGF
+1870 
-1880 LASLSNIIK
+1880 
-1889 KNPTLGEKIAL
+1889 
-1900 CNSCHMALRNM
+1900 
-1911 YKNISDRGEVTKEKI
+1911 
-1926 KNAVLNGSYTFG
+1926 
-1938 RDEKEDKCFVTLKYT
+1938 
-1953 SRTFKSEMLMTY
+1953 
-1965 NMNEILDLRGRALL
+1965 
-1979 IAKPKISVINDK
+1979 
-1991 DDEISKN
+1991 
-1998 ILDEFTV
+1998 
-2005 QVDIAQEIINVVSVL
+2005 
-2020 MQLGHFDYRRFEN
+2020 
-2033 ELMGTDRMKDYLKFL
+2033 
-2048 KNELKNWQTIVD
+2048 
-2060 HAQEQCYYLTF
+2060 
-2071 FPARHILAFHD
+2071 
-2082 YFTSEKLDEENEEEC
+2082 
-2097 KTLVRFVNNKAKLP
+2097 
-2111 FRKDVQ
+2111 
-2117 GISRGSKDYR
+2117 
-2127 KILCEIGNELE
+2127 
-2138 KIFKKIP
+2138 
-2145 KQSRGGLKAV
+2145 
-2155 GTTGQRAT
+2155 
-2163 LDIVKKGKLFIAAC
+2163 
-2177 ADKTRV
+2177 
-2183 PNIIMSLY
+2183 
-2191 ANNGNYPEP
+2191 
-2200 WQLLICTTSTTMEE
+2200 
-2214 LTIFIKRSF
+2214 
-2223 FASKNGYENHLFC
+2223 
-2236 IANLELLDFE
+2236 
-2246 LQYDLVN
+2246 
-2253 QIRSMRD
+2253 MRD

-3166 RVVRSQR
+3166 RV
-3173 GALRPLAKAYLNY
+3173 
-3186 EKHGQ
+3186 
-3191 SLPNFHGLRD
+3191 
-3201 YYALVKRLSLCEM
+3201 RLSLCEM

-3592 HFWSES
+3592 QFWSES

-3603 ILQCDLTT
+3603 IIQCELTT

-3727 NHIKTLNEKI
+3727 NHIKILNEKI
-3737 LKHPIFIEC
+3737 LKYPSFIKC
-3746 LKKRVLEWAEEN
+3746 LKKRTFEWIEEK
-3758 STSDWQYKIASNKQ
+3758 STSNWQYKIASNKQ
-3772 NLYPYPSFSAALQ
+3772 DLYPYPSFSAALQ
-3785 AHVRTLFRTPIA
+3785 AHVRILLRKPITQ
-3797 RILCALER
+3797 ILCALER

-3833 EQIYVDEKIIKI
+3833 KQIYMDNKIIKI
-3845 EDIQNPK
+3845 DDIPNPK

-3881 KRHYEEEISMLQK
+3881 KRHYEEEITILQK
-3894 DDDKI
+3894 DNGKI
-3899 DDETNELYDDVIE
+3899 DAKTNELCDYVIE
-3912 DHLKDFKNNLL
+3912 DHLKDFKNKLFM
-3923 TSIPQLK
+3923 SIPQLK

-3947 VTVIASKDGE
+3947 VTVIVSKDGE
-3957 TKNRKMLALILKL
+3957 TKNKKMLTIILRL
-3970 LIGADKMR
+3970 LIGTDKVR

-3984 AYWWKNAN
+3984 SYWWRNAN
-3992 EVLAQLQL
+3992 EVLALLQL

-4011 EKQGN
+4011 EIQGN
-4016 SIVRGSIEKYLVKE
+4016 AIIRGSLEKYLVKE

-5294 FTRNIVNNQTIKSP
+5294 FTRNIVNNQTI
-5308 NNQKEPT
+5308 
-5315 ASKSTQRRSRKIL
+5315 
-5328 SKYDAM
+5328 